1 MGYSFGAGIGMAF
14 GRANRG
20 RPAGRTVIIAGDG
33 AFFMHGMEVHTA
45 IQYQLPVTFILFN
58 NNAHAMCV
66 TREQLFYD
74 DLYSYNRFSSS
85 QLGSGL
91 AAMFPGL
98 TSVDV
103 TDLERLAPEL
113 RAALAVDGPAVVS
126 IECAADEIPAFRSV
140 SHRQDSHSRGP
151 GRCRYQRLTEAL
163 AATTPL

>member
-1 MGYSFGAGIGMAF
+1 
-14 GRANRG
+14 
-20 RPAGRTVIIAGDG
+20 
-33 AFFMHGMEVHTA
+33 
-45 IQYQLPVTFILFN
+45 LFN

-126 IECAADEIPAFRSV
+126 IECAADEIPPFAAF
-140 SHRQDSHSRGP
+140 
-151 GRCRYQRLTEAL
+151 LTGTT
-163 AATTPL
+163 ATHEDRADVATSA